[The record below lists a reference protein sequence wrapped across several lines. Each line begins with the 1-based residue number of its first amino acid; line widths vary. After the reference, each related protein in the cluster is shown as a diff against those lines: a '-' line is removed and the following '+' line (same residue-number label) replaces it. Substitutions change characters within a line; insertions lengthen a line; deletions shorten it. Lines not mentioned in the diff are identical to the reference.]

1 MLDSRRLRSILLLRG
16 ACSRGWTMS
25 GWLLWITTAVLGA
38 AAIVMTSLSLLA
50 ALLFL
55 LLTIPLIL
63 RADRLV
69 ALSGL
74 LTGFGAFWLFLM
86 ARQVSSGGTLDNPT
100 FKLGVGVA
108 PLAIGGALL
117 VAIVAR
123 ALVARQPTGRDPVH

>member
-1 MLDSRRLRSILLLRG
+1 
-16 ACSRGWTMS
+16 MS